1 MSSSFYVF
9 LFKKLK
15 CYKGA
20 AAWKKTLG
28 KLNSAKITRLN
39 FGHSPN
45 FDGFENLGILPENYV
60 SVFNTFLRHLTVDT
74 IEVKFKPISEKKK
87 THTRT
92 SSLDSVPTKETGQK
106 ENPTLV
112 CTPSLLDLSRGK
124 ITHKRKPF

>member
-1 MSSSFYVF
+1 MSLFF
-9 LFKKLK
+9 LKLK
-15 CYKGA
+15 HYLGA

-74 IEVKFKPISEKKK
+74 IEVEFKPISEKKS
-87 THTRT
+87 HTRT
-92 SSLDSVPTKETGQK
+92 SSLDSVPTKETRQK
-106 ENPTLV
+106 ENPTLT
-112 CTPSLLDLSRGK
+112 CSPSLLDLGRGK
-124 ITHKRKPF
+124 IAHENVQ